1 MRTLLTW
8 RMILVIGTVVTLSA
22 CQKKQLEMDT
32 IGEDQLSAA
41 RADQSTKYNTFKGEE
56 VPMGTGYARSWITLS
71 HTDVPLAIGIEMT
84 ESAITS
90 HTEHSL
96 SFMLPLHHKAID
108 ATAFEHIVINWNLH
122 GHPPAD
128 IFTIAH
134 FDFHFYTITNEE
146 RLAIPIYPL
155 AIAAFDNLP
164 PTGYMPA
171 SYFPD
176 PGGVPQ
182 MGKHWGNRSV
192 APGTF
197 TKTMT
202 LGSYNGEVNFIE
214 PMITRSALLSG
225 VAFSLPFAQPDLF
238 ADHTYYPTK
247 YNFFVDDGKY
257 YVTLSDFV
265 LR

>member
-1 MRTLLTW
+1 MRNLPTW
-8 RMILVIGTVVTLSA
+8 RKLLVLGTVVALFA
-22 CQKKQLEMDT
+22 CQKEQLEEET
-32 IGEDQLSAA
+32 NNEIQSLSAK
-41 RADQSTKYNTFKGEE
+41 ADQTTKYNTFKGEE
-56 VPMGTGYARSWITLS
+56 IPMGTGYARSWITLS

-84 ESAITS
+84 EAAITS
-90 HTEHSL
+90 LVDHSL
-96 SFMLPLHHKAID
+96 AFVLPLHHKAID

-122 GHPPAD
+122 GHPPTG
-128 IFTIAH
+128 IFTVPH

-155 AIAAFDNLP
+155 AMAAFDNLP
-164 PTGYMPA
+164 PVGYMPA
-171 SYFPD
+171 SYSPD

-182 MGKHWGNRSV
+182 MGKHWGAGTV

-214 PMITRSALLSG
+214 PMITLDALLSG
-225 VAFSLPFAQPDLF
+225 VAFSLPYAKPNLF
-238 ADHTYYPTK
+238 AEHTYYPTK